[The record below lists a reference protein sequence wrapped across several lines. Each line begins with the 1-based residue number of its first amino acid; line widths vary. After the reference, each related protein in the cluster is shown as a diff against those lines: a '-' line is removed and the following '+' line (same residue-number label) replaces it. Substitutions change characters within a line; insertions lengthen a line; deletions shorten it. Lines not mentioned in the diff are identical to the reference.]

1 MVKDAKGNEI
11 GGLEQG
17 PFEPIAVI
25 GVSALMPD
33 APDIDAFWQNIID
46 AKVSI
51 RTIPE
56 HRWIGPIDHFF
67 REGGPGNIEEG
78 FTYARI
84 GAVVEGY
91 DFDWRRWR
99 LPPGTLPQID
109 LAQQW
114 AVSVAASAIEHAGY
128 DGESKDIDRLRTGVA
143 FANAL
148 GGENR
153 NLSNIRIY
161 SNHTKELAKSQGM
174 PQENSAAF
182 MKSVVEGAPRVN
194 EDTMPGEL
202 ANVVAGRVSNLL
214 DLQGPNFALDAACAS
229 SLATLMEACRLLQM
243 RQVDV
248 MIAGATDRS
257 MDAPTFAKFSAIGAL
272 SATHSTP
279 FDAGAN
285 GFVMG
290 EGAGA
295 FVLKRLSDAI
305 RDGDEVK
312 AVIRGSVAHQMAE
325 ARVLPPQVKEGRVQA
340 MARAYNKQDMMH
352 PAFSWLK
359 LTGPRPKLEM
369 LQNYQRSH
377 ALDWIDGGDHIA
389 VGSIKSQ
396 LDI

>member
-202 ANVVAGRVSNLL
+202 ANVVAGRVS
-214 DLQGPNFALDAACAS
+214 
-229 SLATLMEACRLLQM
+229 
-243 RQVDV
+243 
-248 MIAGATDRS
+248 
-257 MDAPTFAKFSAIGAL
+257 TFKVQISPWML
-272 SATHSTP
+272 H
-279 FDAGAN
+279 
-285 GFVMG
+285 
-290 EGAGA
+290 
-295 FVLKRLSDAI
+295 VLHR
-305 RDGDEVK
+305 
-312 AVIRGSVAHQMAE
+312 
-325 ARVLPPQVKEGRVQA
+325 
-340 MARAYNKQDMMH
+340 
-352 PAFSWLK
+352 
-359 LTGPRPKLEM
+359 
-369 LQNYQRSH
+369 
-377 ALDWIDGGDHIA
+377 
-389 VGSIKSQ
+389 
-396 LDI
+396 